1 MRPARCEWAMSR
13 MAIRRGAAL
22 AFVFGLGV
30 WGLGVW
36 GLGLA
41 AQANSP
47 SIVVTY
53 NVEYDGLV
61 SLDVGRATVQYSST
75 GTGYQ
80 LTLSFRPSASARSLA
95 VGPAV
100 ARTAGA
106 ISARG
111 LSPLSTTL
119 DYSVRALAE
128 TRDFTFAGDRLQTV
142 HITKKKEGGLFRDG
156 STVGYDPRVLPA
168 YAALSDADQKGVL
181 DPLSAM
187 LLPIIGPNALDRSN
201 CERRLRMYDGRRRF
215 DLVMSY
221 RGVESAG
228 AAGDALV
235 CSATYVPIAGH
246 SVDGDEFTETMRQ
259 YRIGVALVPA
269 PGKSFLIPSRITLMD
284 GSGTPVAE
292 AKAVAISGR

>member
-1 MRPARCEWAMSR
+1 MMRYGAVVAVLAEW
-13 MAIRRGAAL
+13 
-22 AFVFGLGV
+22 LGV
-30 WGLGVW
+30 WVPGG
-36 GLGLA
+36 A
-41 AQANSP
+41 AEANSP
-47 SIVVTY
+47 SMVVTY
-53 NVEYDGLV
+53 NVQYDGLV
-61 SLDVGRATVQYSST
+61 SLDVGRATVQYSSS
-75 GTGYQ
+75 GASYQ

-95 VGPAV
+95 VGPAM

-106 ISARG
+106 VSAHG

-119 DYSVRALAE
+119 DYAVRSLAE
-128 TRDFTFAGDRLQTV
+128 TRSFTFAGDRLQSV
-142 HITKKKEGGLFRDG
+142 HITKKKAGGLFRDG

-168 YAALSDADQKGVL
+168 YAPLSDAEQKGLL
-181 DPLSAM
+181 DPLSAIF
-187 LLPIIGPNALDRSN
+187 LPVTGTSTLDRAN

-221 RGVESAG
+221 RGQEAGG

-246 SVDGDEFTETMRQ
+246 SVDGDEFTESMRQ
-259 YRIGVALVPA
+259 YRISVALVQA
-269 PGKSFLIPSRITLMD
+269 PGKSFLIPSRITLTD